1 VRLVRRSRRTLEIW
15 PGFVDALATLLMVI
29 IFVLLIFVLT
39 QFFLS
44 KALSGSEGAN
54 ALLSQKLSAL
64 ADQLSL
70 EQKNEE
76 GLHVNLAQLTQQTQ
90 AALNE
95 RNQLANDLA
104 THKAQTA
111 GIENQVADLNKKLS
125 DATSQADKAKQDAT
139 AAQAA
144 QTSLSQ
150 QIDSLKQELSKVASA
165 LDVSQ
170 KSNQEQKVKLDD
182 LGQKLN
188 LALADKVQEMKQY
201 RSEFFGK
208 LRKVLGDRPG
218 IRIEGDRFILQ
229 SELLFATGSADLGT
243 EGSVQI
249 NQLATTLKQLQQDIP
264 KDVPWVL
271 RVDGH
276 TDKRPITNGKFPS
289 NWELSAER
297 AINVVRALAA
307 DGIPPDHLAA
317 AGFGEFQP
325 IDPAENEAAYAK
337 NRRIELRLDQR

>member
-1 VRLVRRSRRTLEIW
+1 
-15 PGFVDALATLLMVI
+15 MVI
-29 IFVLLIFVLT
+29 IFLLLVFVSA
-39 QFFLS
+39 QFYLS

-54 ALLSQKLSAL
+54 IVLSQKLAAL

-70 EQKNEE
+70 ERKTQE
-76 GLHVNLAQLTQQTQ
+76 GLKSDLSLQSAQILSLT
-90 AALNE
+90 NE
-95 RNQLANDLA
+95 RNQLSQDL
-104 THKAQTA
+104 TTQTSQKDNL
-111 GIENQVADLNKKLS
+111 ENQIIDLNKKLNDS
-125 DATSQADKAKQDAT
+125 SGQIDKANQDA
-139 AAQAA
+139 AAA
-144 QTSLSQ
+144 QTVLAQ
-150 QIDSLKQELSKVASA
+150 EIASLKQTLDKVASA
-165 LDVSQ
+165 LDVSE
-170 KSNQEQKVKLDD
+170 KTRADQKVQIDNLE
-182 LGQKLN
+182 QKLN
-188 LALADKVQEMKQY
+188 LALADKVEEMKQY

-229 SELLFATGSADLGT
+229 SELLFATGSADLGQD
-243 EGSVQI
+243 GSEQI

-276 TDKRPITNGKFPS
+276 TDKRPITGKISS
-289 NWELSAER
+289 NWELSTER
-297 AINVVRALAA
+297 AINVVRALVA

-325 IDPAENEAAYAK
+325 LDPADNDAAYAK

>member
-1 VRLVRRSRRTLEIW
+1 MRPTRRSRRTLDIW

-29 IFVLLIFVLT
+29 IFVLLVFVLA

-44 KALSGSEGAN
+44 KALSGSEGTN
-54 ALLSQKLSAL
+54 ALLSQKLAAL
-64 ADQLSL
+64 SNQLVL
-70 EQKNEE
+70 EQKSSQD
-76 GLHVNLAQLTQQTQ
+76 LRANLANE
-90 AALNE
+90 ASRAEAVVNE
-95 RNQLANDLA
+95 RDQLKNDLA
-104 THKAQTA
+104 AHIAQSA
-111 GIENQVADLNKKLS
+111 GLENQVTQLNSKLAES
-125 DATSQADKAKQDAT
+125 NGEIDKLKQDAT
-139 AAQAA
+139 VA
-144 QTSLSQ
+144 QTALSQ
-150 QIDSLKQELSKVASA
+150 QIDALKQELGKVAAA
-165 LDVSQ
+165 LDVSEKANQDQ
-170 KSNQEQKVKLDD
+170 KLKIDD

-229 SELLFATGSADLGT
+229 SELLFATGSADLGE
-243 EGSVQI
+243 EGVKQVD
-249 NQLATTLKQLQQDIP
+249 QLAATIKDLQKEIP
-264 KDVPWVL
+264 NDVPWVL

-289 NWELSAER
+289 NWELSTER
-297 AINVVRALAA
+297 AINVVRALMN
-307 DGIPPDHLAA
+307 DGISPDHLAA

-325 IDPAENEAAYAK
+325 LDPAENDAAFAK